1 MPQSLLNDNNTIGNS
16 PINTFST
23 IVTLLMT
30 SFSGEEKRQVIKL
43 VNCKKKTFND
53 GWFPFF
59 KVKVNSEKEE
69 C

>member
-1 MPQSLLNDNNTIGNS
+1 
-16 PINTFST
+16 
-23 IVTLLMT
+23 MT

-43 VNCKKKTFND
+43 VNCKKTKKTFND